1 MMRFTIRNKYVLTVN
16 AISLMV
22 AFLIHFPE
30 LIALSGS
37 GKEELSFFP
46 GMYWSSV
53 IGEVIF
59 TYFSLLFLFYLN
71 GRLFHFG
78 NSAVNIGWKLLCA
91 SFLLT
96 WLLSNLLG
104 KAFVFL
110 HLTVGIPAIDASLH
124 HYLHPLR
131 DFLMSTIVT
140 GTSYLVHLNR
150 KSRRVLLENQQL
162 RTENL
167 VHQYEALKNQLNPHM
182 LFNSLNTLYSLI
194 NEDSDKARNYVQELS
209 RVLRYTLRVNETPTV
224 TLQEEMDFVH
234 SYIYLLQMRYEN
246 NLRFHIQI
254 EPEALRLH
262 LPPMSVQL
270 LIENA
275 VKHNEISN
283 RHPLSV
289 QITSQGN
296 RLLISNPIQPKRSG
310 RDGTHIGLSNLSN
323 RYRLLYKQEIEIR
336 ETDNHFIVTLP
347 LI

>member
-1 MMRFTIRNKYVLTVN
+1 MRITIRNKYLLTIN
-16 AISLMV
+16 AVSLMV
-22 AFLIHFPE
+22 AILIHFPE
-30 LIALSGS
+30 LIALSTRDGN
-37 GKEELSFFP
+37 ETSFFP
-46 GMYWSSV
+46 GMHWSS
-53 IGEVIF
+53 IISEVIF

-71 GRLFHFG
+71 EKLFHFG
-78 NSAVNIGWKLLCA
+78 NSAVNIGWKPLCI

-96 WLLSNLLG
+96 WLSSHLLG
-104 KAFVFL
+104 KAFVFF
-110 HLTVGIPAIDASLH
+110 HLTVGFPAIDASLH

-140 GTSYLVHLNR
+140 GSSYLIHLNR

-167 VHQYEALKNQLNPHM
+167 IHQYEALKNQLNPHM

-209 RVLRYTLRVNETPTV
+209 RVLRYTLRVNENPTV
-224 TLQEEMDFVH
+224 TLQEEMDFVY
-234 SYIYLLQMRYEN
+234 SYIYLLQMRYED
-246 NLRFHIQI
+246 NLRFDIHI
-254 EPEALRLH
+254 EPDALKLY

-270 LIENA
+270 LIENV

-283 RHPLSV
+283 RHPLSI
-289 QITSQGN
+289 QITSKGN
-296 RLLISNPIQPKRSG
+296 QLIIDNPIQPKRSEHNS
-310 RDGTHIGLSNLSN
+310 THIGLSNLSN
-323 RYRLLYKQEIEIR
+323 RYHLLYKKEVEIQ